1 MIFVKIIKGEN
12 IMIKGIEFNGEEWE
26 KEKDHNFLGVLE
38 IKDENIGLTNN
49 VVVLCENRDIKYK
62 ISKTINDILNHKFDD
77 SNEVDFV
84 CEDEDYNILYK
95 DRCFIEFGLT
105 TIFNLYNQRIT
116 LSIEPSVIYKATK
129 LEDIWLAETDI
140 DERFYSVF
148 PILDFESSDKVFN
161 KGLDE
166 VYKMIVSGRYGCYD
180 GSWIKEII

>member
-1 MIFVKIIKGEN
+1 MCDN
-12 IMIKGIEFNGEEWE
+12 
-26 KEKDHNFLGVLE
+26 
-38 IKDENIGLTNN
+38 
-49 VVVLCENRDIKYK
+49 
-62 ISKTINDILNHKFDD
+62 
-77 SNEVDFV
+77 
-84 CEDEDYNILYK
+84 EDYNILYK

-116 LSIEPSVIYKATK
+116 LSVEPSVIYKANK
-129 LEDIWLAETDI
+129 LEDIWLVETDI

-180 GSWIKEII
+180 GSWVKQTI